1 MKLIDYLRSEK
12 KETASIARER
22 LQIIFAH
29 ERGKQHQ
36 PEYLPEMQQEIL
48 DVIRKY
54 IAVDQDKVDI
64 HIDKNECYS
73 VLDIN
78 IILGESD

>member
-1 MKLIDYLRSEK
+1 MKLIDYLRNEK
-12 KETASIARER
+12 KQTASIARER

-29 ERGKQHQ
+29 ERSKQHQ
-36 PEYLPEMQQEIL
+36 PEYLPKMQEEIL
-48 DVIRKY
+48 NVIRKY

-64 HIDKNECYS
+64 HIDRNDCYS

-78 IILGESD
+78 IVLGEHN